1 MIKGAAKIPIAV
13 IISSAKERVPRVL
26 SIRFFVSFLSCS
38 SLYSVKTGTKAVEKA
53 PSAVTLL
60 KKFGIL
66 KEKYYKRD
74 DEKEVVEEEEEVVEE
89 QQEVVEEEEEVVEEQ
104 QETVEEEEVKENKV
118 NLKEIVQRV
127 LENNKKVMQKLKD
140 S

>member
-66 KEKYYKRD
+66 NATKNASNAPFMLLMNINITASLR
-74 DEKEVVEEEEEVVEE
+74 
-89 QQEVVEEEEEVVEEQ
+89 
-104 QETVEEEEVKENKV
+104 
-118 NLKEIVQRV
+118 
-127 LENNKKVMQKLKD
+127 
-140 S
+140 